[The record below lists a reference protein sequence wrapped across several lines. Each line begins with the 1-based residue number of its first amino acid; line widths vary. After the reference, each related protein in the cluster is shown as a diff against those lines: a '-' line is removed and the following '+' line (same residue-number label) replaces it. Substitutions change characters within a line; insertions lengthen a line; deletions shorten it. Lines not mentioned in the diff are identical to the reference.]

1 MAGSEYYD
9 DRNCDYCGTWYGV
22 DEHHSCEELKKI
34 TAKNKSIQS
43 LQDKINT
50 KISYNKAL
58 DMYNSGLRAEDIIDV
73 GFRLKAGWVSKY
85 G

>member
-9 DRNCDYCGTWYGV
+9 DRQCGYCETWYSV
-22 DEHHSCEELKKI
+22 YENHSCTKLEEQRAKA
-34 TAKNKSIQS
+34 TAIKS
-43 LQDKINT
+43 LENKINT
-50 KISYNKAL
+50 KISYSKAL
-58 DMYNSGLRAEDIIDV
+58 GMYNSGLRAEDIIDV